1 MGEGQPG
8 RAPGHG
14 CGCGGELGSL
24 ASALMVGK
32 RVDEPRHRAAPGAA
46 DLVQVRGLVATH
58 GCLMSLE
65 KGWIPPVI
73 PSPVLTDLFP

>member
-1 MGEGQPG
+1 MAAASLVGGGGAAWEGSWTWMWMWR
-8 RAPGHG
+8 RAWQ
-14 CGCGGELGSL
+14 L

-46 DLVQVRGLVATH
+46 DLVQVKGLVAMH

-65 KGWIPPVI
+65 KG
-73 PSPVLTDLFP
+73 